1 MSDKEAGG
9 LDGAETVVEETPET
23 TEGEAPT
30 KKRRTGA
37 SEWRGNPVN
46 SWGAEIPGLKDAL
59 KEAFESSGIPIEDD
73 FEDLFLKIQ
82 GVCQK
87 QAKKYYNDTR
97 TKEKM
102 NAAQARSYV
111 CELVESIMGSLSSQ
125 LYDKSWFTQIA
136 WNASLVY
143 VVYYTFTDR
152 YACFTRIMKTD
163 IGGFIDDG
171 LLAWSEEERIQKAAW
186 SALEAGGIAEG
197 SKKRA
202 NQHLLKSYDD
212 AHYNSP
218 FGSTAGTSTETA
230 NVQEFVKGWMEIF
243 CGKAHGVLENGLQD
257 SSPAGQVAAL
267 TNMWQAMLD
276 PNNPCLPVSLQPHL
290 PATTPWPY
298 IETCAAEIM
307 ASWGSK

>member
-102 NAAQARSYV
+102 N
-111 CELVESIMGSLSSQ
+111 
-125 LYDKSWFTQIA
+125 
-136 WNASLVY
+136 
-143 VVYYTFTDR
+143 
-152 YACFTRIMKTD
+152 
-163 IGGFIDDG
+163 
-171 LLAWSEEERIQKAAW
+171 
-186 SALEAGGIAEG
+186 
-197 SKKRA
+197 
-202 NQHLLKSYDD
+202 
-212 AHYNSP
+212 
-218 FGSTAGTSTETA
+218 
-230 NVQEFVKGWMEIF
+230 
-243 CGKAHGVLENGLQD
+243 
-257 SSPAGQVAAL
+257 
-267 TNMWQAMLD
+267 
-276 PNNPCLPVSLQPHL
+276 
-290 PATTPWPY
+290 
-298 IETCAAEIM
+298 
-307 ASWGSK
+307 